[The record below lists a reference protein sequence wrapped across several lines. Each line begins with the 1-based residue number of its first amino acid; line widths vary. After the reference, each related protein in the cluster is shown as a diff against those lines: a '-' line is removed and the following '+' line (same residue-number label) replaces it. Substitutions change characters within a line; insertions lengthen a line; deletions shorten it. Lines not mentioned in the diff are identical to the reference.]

1 MTGSP
6 IIRPTAGAAV
16 APGSAPTS
24 RAAQTAARRARLLD
38 TAVALAGEGGYDAV
52 QMRAVAARANV
63 ALGTLYRH
71 YSSKDQLL
79 LAALATQARQL
90 QDRLTERPAPGPTAA
105 ARVGAVLR
113 RASRSMEGDPNLT
126 GAMVTALSSADPDAG
141 IAKHEVFVVM
151 TSIFADAIGEERAD
165 LEDAARALGMVWFS
179 ALAFWVGGLLD
190 GPGMEH
196 ELESA
201 ARLILG

>member
-6 IIRPTAGAAV
+6 TTQPKPVSTAEN
-16 APGSAPTS
+16 APGPGA
-24 RAAQTAARRARLLD
+24 RAVQTAARRARLLD
-38 TAVALAGEGGYDAV
+38 TAVALASDGGYDAV
-52 QMRAVAARANV
+52 QMRDVAARANV

-90 QDRLTERPAPGPTAA
+90 RDRLTERPALGPDAST
-105 ARVGAVLR
+105 RVGIVLR
-113 RASRSMEGDPNLT
+113 RASRSMERDPNLT
-126 GAMVTALSSADPDAG
+126 AAMVTALSSADPDAG

-151 TSIFADAIGEERAD
+151 TSIFADAIGEERVD
-165 LEDAARALGMVWFS
+165 LEAAARALGLVWFS

-190 GPGMEH
+190 SPGMER

-201 ARLILG
+201 ARLILR

>member
-6 IIRPTAGAAV
+6 TPQPTSGPAAG
-16 APGSAPTS
+16 PGPAPTS
-24 RAAQTAARRARLLD
+24 RAAQTAARRARLLA
-38 TAVALAGEGGYDAV
+38 TAVTLAGEGGYDAV
-52 QMRAVAARANV
+52 QMRDVAARANV

-90 QDRLTERPAPGPTAA
+90 RDRLVEQPATGPSAS
-105 ARVGAVLR
+105 ARVGIVLR
-113 RASRSMEGDPNLT
+113 RASRSMERDPNLT
-126 GAMVTALSSADPDAG
+126 AAMVTALSSADPDAG

-165 LEDAARALGMVWFS
+165 LDAAARALGMVWFS
-179 ALAFWVGGLLD
+179 ALAFWVGDLLD